1 MNTPHTHSHPPHTDP
16 DPHHR
21 EHERIRADDGAF
33 FAWLR
38 SVTGAGPRTSL
49 VLLVVL
55 LLFGTA
61 AGVFVMTRHV
71 HRVDV
76 RMMQSGDTDPG
87 AADSTDASRLE
98 LEARDD
104 IAQAIHFYERAIA
117 KLEVLAARNEP
128 NLDSTFVSLQR
139 ERIRM
144 LRVSIDECKTALAEN
159 AGHPDVQ
166 HYLLTAYTDLQ
177 SALQELAHG
186 TH

>member
-1 MNTPHTHSHPPHTDP
+1 MNTPHTHSQPPHADP
-16 DPHHR
+16 DR
-21 EHERIRADDGAF
+21 RGHERIRPDDGAF

-38 SVTGAGPRTSL
+38 SVTGAGPRTSI
-49 VLLVVL
+49 VLLIVL

-76 RMMQSGDTDPG
+76 RMLQSGDPDTG
-87 AADSTDASRLE
+87 AADTTDASQLE

-117 KLEVLAARNEP
+117 KLDVLATRNEP

-144 LRVSIDECKTALAEN
+144 LRASIDELKTALAEN
-159 AGHPDVQ
+159 GGHPDVQ

>member
-1 MNTPHTHSHPPHTDP
+1 MNTPHTHQQPPHP
-16 DPHHR
+16 
-21 EHERIRADDGAF
+21 EHDGRSYERVRADDGAF

-38 SVTGAGPRTSL
+38 SVTGAGPRTSIA
-49 VLLVVL
+49 LLVVL
-55 LLFGTA
+55 LLLGTA
-61 AGVFVMTRHV
+61 AGISVMTRHV
-71 HRVDV
+71 DRIEVRVSQPD
-76 RMMQSGDTDPG
+76 DATTG
-87 AADSTDASRLE
+87 AADTTDVTRLE

-104 IAQAIHFYERAIA
+104 IAQAIRFYERAIA

-144 LRVSIDECKTALAEN
+144 LRTSIDECKTALAEN